1 MFVFRLGVEV
11 LMLFWFPQIK
21 NRPTSTNFLL
31 WLISANYQI
40 HMEWLHL
47 YTRKV
52 IIGLRLELM
61 IEKA

>member
-1 MFVFRLGVEV
+1 
-11 LMLFWFPQIK
+11 MLFWFPQIK
-21 NRPTSTNFLL
+21 NKPTSTNFLL
-31 WLISANYQI
+31 WVISANYQI